1 MLATDWVYDN
11 NNKNSHVRL
20 RPKTLWDDMLSRH
33 QRECDDL
40 VRLEQKHGNKL
51 KRVAST
57 ETVRESLTGGDMAST
72 SGKNISGYSQQVL
85 QKKRRIDSAQESK
98 KSISSTASSISI
110 SDSLSVPSNAVR
122 EQELVASTSRD
133 MHSHSHS
140 HPHSHEAVLSR
151 EAYFSLRSLR
161 PRKSSDSHLS
171 SASESSFSDIS
182 AISGTSDWDMFEDE
196 SIGQFLNV
204 EDNAASTT

>member
-1 MLATDWVYDN
+1 MLATEWVYDN
-11 NNKNSHVRL
+11 NNKNSQVRL

-33 QRECDDL
+33 QRECEDL
-40 VRLEQKHGNKL
+40 VRLEQKHENKL

-57 ETVRESLTGGDMAST
+57 ETVRESLTGGDMAAT
-72 SGKNISGYSQQVL
+72 SGKNIPGYSQQVL

-98 KSISSTASSISI
+98 KTISSTASSI
-110 SDSLSVPSNAVR
+110 SDSLSVPSIAVR

-140 HPHSHEAVLSR
+140 HEAVPSR
-151 EAYFSLRSLR
+151 EACFSLRSLR

-171 SASESSFSDIS
+171 SASESSFSNIS
-182 AISGTSDWDMFEDE
+182 AISSPGDWEILEDAP
-196 SIGQFLNV
+196 SLNP
-204 EDNAASTT
+204 